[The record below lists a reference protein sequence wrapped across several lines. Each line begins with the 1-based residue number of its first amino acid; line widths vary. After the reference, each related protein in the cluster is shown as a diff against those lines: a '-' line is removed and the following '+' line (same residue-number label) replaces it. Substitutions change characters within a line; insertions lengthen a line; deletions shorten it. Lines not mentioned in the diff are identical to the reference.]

1 MDMGH
6 ESDMVVDTG
15 IHHTWRSQDLNNE
28 RLWGGRLC
36 ADHVPGG
43 VMIKL
48 GERSCRYNEGIKEHT
63 TVQSIYQEDITI
75 SKN

>member
-6 ESDMVVDTG
+6 EIDMVVDTG
-15 IHHTWRSQDLNNE
+15 IHHNWRSQDLNNE

-48 GERSCRYNEGIKEHT
+48 GERSCRYNEGIKEHA
-63 TVQSIYQEDITI
+63 TVWSMHRQDITI

>member
-1 MDMGH
+1 MHMGH
-6 ESDMVVDTG
+6 DIDMLVDTG

-36 ADHVPGG
+36 ADHILSG

-48 GERSCRYNEGIKEHT
+48 GERCCRYNEGIRKHA
-63 TVQSIYQEDITI
+63 TVRSMHGEDIKI
-75 SKN
+75 EKK

>member
-6 ESDMVVDTG
+6 EIDMVVDTG

-36 ADHVPGG
+36 ADRVPGG
-43 VMIKL
+43 IMIKL
-48 GERSCRYNEGIKEHT
+48 GERSYRYNEGIKEHA
-63 TVQSIYQEDITI
+63 TVRSMHREDITI